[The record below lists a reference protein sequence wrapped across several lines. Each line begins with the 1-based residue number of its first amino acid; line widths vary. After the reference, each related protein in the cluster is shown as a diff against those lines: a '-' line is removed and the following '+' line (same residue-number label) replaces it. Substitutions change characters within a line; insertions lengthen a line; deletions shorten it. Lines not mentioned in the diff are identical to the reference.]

1 MSQTGSRKRPRVG
14 SPAPRVGHGDAPYV
28 APAPLLCIIAAV
40 ASNGVIGAGGKLPW
54 HLGADL
60 RFFREQTMG
69 HPVIMGRRTWES
81 IGKPLPGRRNIV
93 ITRNPAYRPQG
104 VDVADSLATALA
116 RCAGENAVF
125 VIGGGDLY
133 GAALAL
139 ADRLLLTEIHSDFDG
154 DVRFPEFDRAQ
165 WKETRREP
173 QTTEDGLRFD
183 FVRYERVR

>member
-1 MSQTGSRKRPRVG
+1 MSQNVSRKRPRVG
-14 SPAPRVGHGDAPYV
+14 SPGPRIGRGEVPNAARTPIV
-28 APAPLLCIIAAV
+28 CIIAAV
-40 ASNGVIGAGGKLPW
+40 AANGVIGAGGKLPW
-54 HLGADL
+54 HLSADL

-69 HPVIMGRRTWES
+69 HPVLMGRRTWEA

-93 ITRNPAYRPQG
+93 VTRNAALRPQG
-104 VDVADSLATALA
+104 SEVADSLATALA
-116 RCAGENAVF
+116 RCAGEELVF

-133 GAALAL
+133 RAALPL
-139 ADRLLLTEIHSDFDG
+139 ADRLVLTEIHGKFAG

-173 QTTEDGLRFD
+173 QAADDGLRFD